1 MKYITLS
8 DLSETIRNNI
18 WKIPRDIDYII
29 GVPRSGTLC
38 ASIIASYLNVPLI
51 AIDSFLSGL
60 KPSGG
65 FRLRYYN
72 SLHKPTNK
80 VLVIDDTVS
89 SGRAMRET
97 KNKLSGFNNIQFIYM
112 CVYLEGKGA
121 DVVDLYLEDVRKYT
135 DNFTIDVLYEWNIFH
150 HNEVLM
156 DKCLYDID
164 GVLCV
169 EPPDERDEEKY
180 IEYIKNA
187 TPLFTPMPKLGGII
201 TYRLIKNKKITQKWL
216 ADNGITYNELV
227 MFNAQ
232 SWDERNSTGIP
243 PELFKG
249 NFYKTHNNYKLFV
262 ESSDYQA
269 KKISEI
275 SNKPVYCVETN
286 KIYQ

>member
-8 DLSETIRNNI
+8 DLSDTIRNNI

-51 AIDSFLSGL
+51 DIDSFLSGL

-65 FRLRYYN
+65 LRLRYYSN
-72 SLHKPTNK
+72 LHKTTNK

-89 SGRAMRET
+89 SGRAMKET
-97 KNKLSGFNNIQFIYM
+97 KNKLSAFNNVQFIYM
-112 CVYLEGKGA
+112 CVYLEGWGA
-121 DVVDLYLEDVRKYT
+121 DSIDLYLEDVRKYT
-135 DNFTIDVLYEWNIFH
+135 ENFTIDVLYEWNIFH
-150 HNEVLM
+150 HNETLM
-156 DKCLYDID
+156 NKCLYDID

-169 EPPDERDEEKY
+169 EPPDERNEEEY
-180 IEYIKNA
+180 IEYIKKA
-187 TPLFTPMPKLGGII
+187 TPLFTPTPKLGGII
-201 TYRLIKNKKITQKWL
+201 TYRLIKNKDITQKWL
-216 ADNGITYNELV
+216 AENSITYDKLI
-227 MFNAQ
+227 MFNAD
-232 SWDERNSTGIP
+232 SWEERNKMGTP
-243 PELFKG
+243 PEEFKG
-249 NFYKTHNNYKLFV
+249 NFYKNNDYRLFV

-269 KKISEI
+269 KRISEI

>member
-8 DLSETIRNNI
+8 DLSKTIRNNI

-51 AIDSFLSGL
+51 DIDSFLSGL

-65 FRLRYYN
+65 LRLRYYN
-72 SLHKPTNK
+72 KLHKPTNK
-80 VLVIDDTVS
+80 ALVIDDTVS

-97 KNKLSGFNNIQFIYM
+97 KNKLSGLYNIQFVYM
-112 CVYLEGKGA
+112 CVYLEGYGA
-121 DVVDLYLEDVRKYT
+121 DAVDLYLEDVRKYT
-135 DNFTIDVLYEWNIFH
+135 ENFTSDVLYEWNIFH

-156 DKCLYDID
+156 NKCLYDID

-169 EPPDERDEEKY
+169 EPPDERDEKKY

-187 TPLFTPMPKLGGII
+187 TPLFIPTPKLGGII
-201 TYRLIKNKKITQKWL
+201 TYRLIKNKEITQKWL
-216 ADNGITYNELV
+216 AENGITYNNII
-227 MFNAQ
+227 MFNAN
-232 SWDERNSTGIP
+232 SWEERNRSGISP
-243 PELFKG
+243 GEFKG
-249 NFYKTHNNYKLFV
+249 DYYKNNDYKLFV
-262 ESSDYQA
+262 ESSEHQA
-269 KKISEI
+269 KIILEI
-275 SNKPVYCVETN
+275 ANKPVYCVETN